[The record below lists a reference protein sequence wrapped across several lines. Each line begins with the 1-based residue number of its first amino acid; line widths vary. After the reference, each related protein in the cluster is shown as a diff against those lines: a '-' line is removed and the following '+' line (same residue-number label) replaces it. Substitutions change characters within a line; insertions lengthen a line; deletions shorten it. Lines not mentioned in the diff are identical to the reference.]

1 MLRIIGA
8 QGNVQNIDSFLEIIL
23 SFAQK
28 YDITIQA
35 FDADMIYGKNHL
47 ISSVEHAIRAIKRKT
62 IICIRRA
69 PVKTRHPKN
78 GHKGRWQECCFR
90 ICRRYW
96 GDKR

>member
-62 IICIRRA
+62 
-69 PVKTRHPKN
+69 RHPKN